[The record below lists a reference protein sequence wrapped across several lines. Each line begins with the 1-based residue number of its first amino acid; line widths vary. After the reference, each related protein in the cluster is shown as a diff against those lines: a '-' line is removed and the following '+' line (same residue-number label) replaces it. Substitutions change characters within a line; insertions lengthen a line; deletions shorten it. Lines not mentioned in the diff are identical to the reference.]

1 MKNLKSIFESDNNV
15 LINSMLKTFA
25 DLSDGIFG
33 DYSIRRYTLGHA
45 DVTESINKVF
55 KLMKFKHT
63 PTKGYFEKSLILKA
77 LNATNKVLSEDVDLS
92 KQTKD
97 LIIST
102 NNIIKSFGKELDINM
117 ETISDK
123 YKNND
128 SMKNILTREQLLNE
142 STAPKTDKEQVIE
155 LYNSGKSQT
164 EISDITGID
173 FDKVVKY
180 TNHLGHNVGKSIID
194 DKDDRIGDD
203 PQSKQYYDRVIYP
216 KKKLTDKT
224 DFLGELGSSVRSW
237 SGENFK
243 DVHIQSIID
252 ALIEAGI
259 SDSDLEIGKSGS
271 PDIESKKIN
280 EKVKS

>member
-1 MKNLKSIFESDNNV
+1 MNRFQ
-15 LINSMLKTFA
+15 
-25 DLSDGIFG
+25 
-33 DYSIRRYTLGHA
+33 
-45 DVTESINKVF
+45 
-55 KLMKFKHT
+55 
-63 PTKGYFEKSLILKA
+63 
-77 LNATNKVLSEDVDLS
+77 SEVY
-92 KQTKD
+92 
-97 LIIST
+97 
-102 NNIIKSFGKELDINM
+102 
-117 ETISDK
+117 DK

-224 DFLGELGSSVRSW
+224 DFLGELGISVRSW
-237 SGENFK
+237 AGENFK